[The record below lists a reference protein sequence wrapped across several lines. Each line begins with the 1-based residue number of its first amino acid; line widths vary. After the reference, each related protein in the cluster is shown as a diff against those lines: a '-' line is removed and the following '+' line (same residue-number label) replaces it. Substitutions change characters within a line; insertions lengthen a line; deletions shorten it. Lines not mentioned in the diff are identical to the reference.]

1 MKPQPCHHK
10 DFGCVRFLVSDQGAL
25 PAPPTRPISRTFP
38 LQENG
43 SGLLWGHGASQ
54 APGSA
59 RESAREGLIEP
70 QHLKA
75 PCSAANL
82 K

>member
-38 LQENG
+38 LQESESG
-43 SGLLWGHGASQ
+43 SLWGHGAIS
-54 APGSA
+54 GSWE
-59 RESAREGLIEP
+59 RLGEQP
-70 QHLKA
+70 QKVLSNLSISK
-75 PCSAANL
+75 PPAAL
-82 K
+82 LT